1 VVPGKVVRRVVCDGC
16 HEAFDP
22 RARSASLISV
32 PGWLSDPQSHAWR
45 YLSIPIAAAVVIG
58 ALILIQG
65 GGG

>member
-1 VVPGKVVRRVVCDGC
+1 MVCDGC

-22 RARSASLISV
+22 RERSASSIGL
-32 PGWLSDPQSHAWR
+32 PDWLSDPQSRAWR

-65 GGG
+65 TGG